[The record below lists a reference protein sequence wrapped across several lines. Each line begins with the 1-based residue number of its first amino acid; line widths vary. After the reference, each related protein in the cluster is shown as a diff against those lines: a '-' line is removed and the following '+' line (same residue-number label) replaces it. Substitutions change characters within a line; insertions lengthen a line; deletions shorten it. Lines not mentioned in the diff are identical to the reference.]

1 MTLFFKLN
9 CSNPYYYEN
18 SDVLY
23 DKIQVVKIFL
33 RQKGSFLMVSKKI
46 PVGLAGVALGSFLYL
61 DANNVHADVTTNT
74 ANTTP
79 STNQTDTTAVLAGT
93 PSASP
98 ATTTTTSANDSTS
111 FTTANSEPAGS
122 ATEVSNNSEVASS
135 VPSSANSGSSATS
148 DSASE
153 SPVTPTSSASSASNS
168 TSDNENTVS
177 LKYYVH
183 DDDNNDKVVYI
194 GTQSMSKGSTISM
207 SALSLPNGY
216 ELSGEGTITAGNS
229 DFKADVHAK
238 HQIVKLDA
246 PAPSIIE
253 RTIVITNPDGS
264 TKTIKQ
270 QGEYTL
276 PASEIDEVTKQTK
289 TLGSAELTGI
299 GVYQVPTI
307 DGYTASEAEV
317 PALTAESYDNGAKL
331 LVNITYTKNGDTPN
345 SSSTPS
351 SNTPASDSNSSQSSA
366 SSATSSASSDS
377 NSASSASQSTSN
389 ASNASSTASNA
400 SNAASQASSAAN
412 SAASSAAQS
421 ASTSNDSSATSQSS
435 STQNSASSAANQSAD
450 ETSSAQP
457 ANALVDSNSTNSS
470 DNVSQPSLVSA
481 SQMQNN
487 ELSEASA
494 NDSNKS
500 LPQTGNDNNVA
511 NEMAALGL
519 GSLGVVGAMTL
530 KKKKRG

>member
-1 MTLFFKLN
+1 MALFFKLN

-98 ATTTTTSANDSTS
+98 ATTTTSANDSTS

-148 DSASE
+148 DSTSE

-299 GVYQVPTI
+299 GAYQVPTI

-345 SSSTPS
+345 SSSSPS

-470 DNVSQPSLVSA
+470 DNVSQPSLGSA

-494 NDSNKS
+494 NDSNTS

>member
-1 MTLFFKLN
+1 MTVFFNLN
-9 CSNPYYYEN
+9 CSTPYYYEN

-98 ATTTTTSANDSTS
+98 ATTTSANDSASSTA
-111 FTTANSEPAGS
+111 ANSGAASS
-122 ATEVSNNSEVASS
+122 APEVPNNSEIASS
-135 VPSSANSGSSATS
+135 ASSSASSSSSATS

-153 SPVTPTSSASSASNS
+153 SPVTPTSSASSASTS

-299 GVYQVPTI
+299 GSYQVPTI

-331 LVNITYTKNGDTPN
+331 LVNITYTKNGNTPN
-345 SSSTPS
+345 SSTPS

-366 SSATSSASSDS
+366 SSAASSAASDS

-400 SNAASQASSAAN
+400 SNAASQASSAEN

-457 ANALVDSNSTNSS
+457 ANTLVDSNSTNSS
-470 DNVSQPSLVSA
+470 DNVSQPSLGSA
-481 SQMQNN
+481 SQIQSN
-487 ELSEASA
+487 ELPEASA
-494 NDSNKS
+494 NDSNTS